1 MILFKNCKYIFN
13 QPPIFVKISNGV
25 PSQRQHLGG
34 KNATVMH
41 LLLRRHKIII
51 GLFYINFLLLQLKKK
66 RMVVTQK
73 INELNEPA
81 FKY

>member
-41 LLLRRHKIII
+41 LLLTRHKIII
-51 GLFYINFLLLQLKKK
+51 GLFLHQLSAITAKEKENGCYTK
-66 RMVVTQK
+66 NKM
-73 INELNEPA
+73 N
-81 FKY
+81 